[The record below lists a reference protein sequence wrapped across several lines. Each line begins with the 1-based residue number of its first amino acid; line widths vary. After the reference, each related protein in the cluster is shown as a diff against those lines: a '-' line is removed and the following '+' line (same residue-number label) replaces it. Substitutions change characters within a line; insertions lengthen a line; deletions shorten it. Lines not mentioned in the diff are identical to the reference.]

1 MPVGPDGFR
10 LSNVNDKDSQNKIEL
25 IAGQGQDEHC
35 RTFVINEED
44 HTLGNALK
52 HIISQN
58 PAVEFCGYTMPHP
71 MERKIHVRIQS
82 RDVTALD
89 ILKESLKELKE
100 QNLAIKEK
108 IKVEVQRY
116 QNENSEEMET

>member
-1 MPVGPDGFR
+1 QI
-10 LSNVNDKDSQNKIEL
+10 S
-25 IAGQGQDEHC
+25 GQGQDEYC

-52 HIISQN
+52 HIITQN

-71 MERKIHVRIQS
+71 MERKIHIRIQS
-82 RDVTALD
+82 RDVTALE

-100 QNLAIKEK
+100 QNLVIKEK
-108 IKVEVQRY
+108 IQVEVQRY
-116 QNENSEEMET
+116 HNENADQMET